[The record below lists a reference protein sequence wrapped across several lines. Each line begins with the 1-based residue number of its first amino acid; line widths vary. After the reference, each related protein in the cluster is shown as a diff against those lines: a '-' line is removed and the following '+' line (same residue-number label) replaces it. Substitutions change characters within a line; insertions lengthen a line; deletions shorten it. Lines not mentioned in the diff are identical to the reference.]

1 MRIIQVAALCLEN
14 FRDHQHTVYVY
25 IVSAAAYV
33 ADIKETL
40 LKETLIDAD
49 VPLVGNAKF
58 AGAAGHLSALVL
70 LHGASFPTF

>member
-1 MRIIQVAALCLEN
+1 
-14 FRDHQHTVYVY
+14 VY

-58 AGAAGHLSALVL
+58 AGAAGHLSALAL